1 MNFHLGGVF
10 GGIAPPL
17 KKTDHC
23 NHGQNVLEGTWTV
36 AEAEFSGGLVVNGEA
51 WLLVMAESSDR
62 EIWRARIEM

>member
-1 MNFHLGGVF
+1 MRHCPS
-10 GGIAPPL
+10 AE
-17 KKTDHC
+17 KTDHC

-62 EIWRARIEM
+62 EIWRARIER